1 MSHMWLSVRLEGMG
15 ALCTLL
21 AALVTVEQQSGR
33 AATMGLLLTYALQI
47 TAATSMT
54 LRVGS
59 TAEQTFNAVERVQEY
74 CHLPQ
79 ELSKTDGS
87 SDAAEQS
94 TGARSSSGSGGGRR
108 GSGEGS
114 GGAATRKAGRP
125 YLLGLGARR
134 DGAGVREPLLPVA
147 AADGATSAGAAASEV
162 AATPAAEGHIEF
174 RDVNLR
180 YRPGLPLVLR
190 GLSFTVEP
198 GWKVGVVG
206 RTGAGKSS
214 LIGALFRL
222 TEIESGLITIDGV
235 NTKALALRQLRSSMA
250 LIPQVPVLFTGSIRE
265 NLAPIGGHCDAA
277 LWSALRR
284 AHLAPVVEGWER
296 EGLGGL
302 DYQLG
307 EGGSP
312 LSAGQKQLLAL
323 ARALLNPA
331 KILVLDEATA
341 NVDVETDAL
350 IQKTLREEFA
360 DRTLLAVAHRLHTI
374 IEADR
379 VLVMQQ
385 GAAAEYGAPAA
396 LLKDDAGH
404 FTGMVRE
411 TGDATEK
418 FLRSMAAG
426 DEEAHRE
433 LHVAAAAALVNLTAA
448 CTTAAPACLA
458 ALASNLAQ
466 GAAQLNHQVNALLQL
481 LQRQAHEASVAFAVS
496 AFAAQH
502 GAAGTGSASGGHVR
516 SSSGTNAAAS
526 SADQVMRVMR
536 PGLLPAAASGSAA
549 TGASLDT
556 AATSA
561 AAATMQQLKA
571 ALAAT
576 AQLQQFA
583 VAAQQLVDSGADVS
597 AAAGALHAQQ
607 GSEAADAGD
616 TASAVRRRSRE
627 DEFREGMTGGNSP
640 FAELLLQQMS
650 SAPSG
655 SNEAAA
661 AAAMAASG
669 SNGMAARPYAAMAP
683 ATDDTSDR
691 LGSLHSWTAGAGDAL
706 GDSNS
711 SNLARLQGPNR
722 LARSSPGSG
731 YLRRLS
737 LEVNPVGSR
746 RVAAS
751 HSGRVSADL
760 PAAASA
766 AAALPVQAA
775 AGAAATTSTAAQAPA
790 TGVPGA
796 HKP

>member
-1 MSHMWLSVRLEGMG
+1 MSHLWEWLSVRLEGMG

-87 SDAAEQS
+87 SDAADQS

-108 GSGEGS
+108 RSGGGS

-125 YLLGLGARR
+125 GLLGFGARR

-147 AADGATSAGAAASEV
+147 AADGATSADAAASEV

-222 TEIESGLITIDGV
+222 TEIESG
-235 NTKALALRQLRSSMA
+235 SMA

-296 EGLGGL
+296 AGLGGL

-396 LLKDDAGH
+396 LLRDDAGH

-433 LHVAAAAALVNLTAA
+433 LHDAAAAALVNLTAA

-502 GAAGTGSASGGHVR
+502 DAAGTGSASGGHVR
-516 SSSGTNAAAS
+516 SSSGTSNAAGS

-536 PGLLPAAASGSAA
+536 PGLLPAAAPGSAA
-549 TGASLDT
+549 TGASTDT

-616 TASAVRRRSRE
+616 TASSVRRRSRE

-790 TGVPGA
+790 TGAPGA